1 MKATLE
7 ARARNELREHEV
19 TDLCLKDLN
28 GIPEAGMAEE
38 ATTTRSKGM
47 QDTCTYARWDLR
59 LERQSVVYNIP
70 GGDFE
75 S

>member
-28 GIPEAGMAEE
+28 GIPEAGMAEG
-38 ATTTRSKGM
+38 AP
-47 QDTCTYARWDLR
+47 R
-59 LERQSVVYNIP
+59 LEVKVCRTPVLMHGRVY
-70 GGDFE
+70 D
-75 S
+75 